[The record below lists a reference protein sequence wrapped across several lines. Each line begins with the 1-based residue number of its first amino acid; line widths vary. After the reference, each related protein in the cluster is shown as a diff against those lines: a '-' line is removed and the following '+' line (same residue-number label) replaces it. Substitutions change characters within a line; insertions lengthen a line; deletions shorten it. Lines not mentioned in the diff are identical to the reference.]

1 MLACHQGFICF
12 LFCLCHLPLTK
23 QTEQVSWGC
32 KTKNREGTLPEQL
45 FQADQRDIPYYM
57 TLWSEIS
64 FQRNKE
70 GRIFM
75 VMTFF
80 FPSNCYLCCESSSG
94 SNYMSVFQ
102 WEVANKLLLQF
113 SCPCRFF
120 FFFFFPPIEYHF
132 CLMSLPA
139 FLLFSA
145 QPTKEGTE
153 WKTMW
158 VYGSWPVPTHY
169 TQWRLQLHSR
179 LIIWILFRWHFS
191 LSWMSNM
198 HKKSHCLVYRDCI
211 GLWESYHAVQSD
223 LTFRS

>member
-120 FFFFFPPIEYHF
+120 FFFFHLLNIIFVSWVFLPSF
-132 CLMSLPA
+132 CFLPN
-139 FLLFSA
+139 LQKRGPSERLCGCTVPGQC
-145 QPTKEGTE
+145 QPT
-153 WKTMW
+153 
-158 VYGSWPVPTHY
+158 THSEDY
-169 TQWRLQLHSR
+169 NC
-179 LIIWILFRWHFS
+179 IL
-191 LSWMSNM
+191 
-198 HKKSHCLVYRDCI
+198 
-211 GLWESYHAVQSD
+211 G
-223 LTFRS
+223 